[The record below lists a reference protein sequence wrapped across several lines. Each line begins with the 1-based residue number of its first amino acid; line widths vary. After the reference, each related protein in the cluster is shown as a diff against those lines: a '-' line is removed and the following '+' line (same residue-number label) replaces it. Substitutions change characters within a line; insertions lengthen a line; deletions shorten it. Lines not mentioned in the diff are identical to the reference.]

1 MIHRVTWRGLGSGG
15 ADGGGELGLGPGL
28 AVPAVG
34 GAELA
39 QVALDGQ
46 DAAFPA
52 AGPDLLVQR
61 GGAGAAVVPPLV
73 EVGLERVQD
82 GRPAGGLDQ
91 QLVDAGRLGELQDG
105 VAGQS
110 QAAGDLADRAA
121 PGAQRLDRR
130 VAFPVPGDQAALVA
144 VLVAEPV
151 RLGRRASGPGRD
163 RRRLRVLRAG

>member
-1 MIHRVTWRGLGSGG
+1 MLPSQPRARISSCS
-15 ADGGGELGLGPGL
+15 
-28 AVPAVG
+28 
-34 GAELA
+34 
-39 QVALDGQ
+39 
-46 DAAFPA
+46 AAA
-52 AGPDLLVQR
+52 LVQPSFHR
-61 GGAGAAVVPPLV
+61 WLRQ
-73 EVGLERVQD
+73 GLNGSRTD
-82 GRPAGGLDQ
+82 GRLVDLTSSSSM
-91 QLVDAGRLGELQDG
+91 LVDAGRLGELQDG

-121 PGAQRLDRR
+121 LGAQRLDRR